1 MARASKPKAKPAP
14 KRKPRAKA
22 KGGGRKPGRPRK
34 DAPVSPDVERELIA
48 LARDGAVDSMLAKA
62 AGVAHSTFAGW
73 RAEAAEGRPG
83 FSDFFNKIDRA
94 RDEADMD
101 MVRAVRAAAQGSDG
115 GPGDWRA
122 ARYMLACRHA
132 QLSERRIAARE
143 AAERAEQIEMAKLR
157 AALKIQE
164 EIAAAQAEASDGA
177 DVVSALPPD
186 AQVLA
191 AQIVRMLMDPEQS
204 KALRAALAGV
214 G

>member
-1 MARASKPKAKPAP
+1 MARAPKAKETAKPSP

-22 KGGGRKPGRPRK
+22 KVTGRPRK
-34 DAPVSPDVERELIA
+34 AAPVSAKVAQELIA

-62 AGVAHSTFAGW
+62 AGVAHNTFAGW
-73 RAEAAEGRPG
+73 RKEAAEGRPG
-83 FSDFFNKIDRA
+83 FSDLFDKIDRA
-94 RDEADMD
+94 RDAADMD
-101 MVRAVRAAAQGSDG
+101 MVRAVRQAAQGADG

-122 ARYMLACRHA
+122 AKYLLSCRHA
-132 QLSERRIAARE
+132 ELSEQRITARE
-143 AAERAEQIEMAKLR
+143 AADRAEQIEMAKLR
-157 AALKIQE
+157 AALKIQQ
-164 EIAAAQAEASDGA
+164 EIADAQAEAAEGS

-204 KALRAALAGV
+204 KALRTALAGL

>member
-1 MARASKPKAKPAP
+1 MARAPKPKAKAAP

-22 KGGGRKPGRPRK
+22 KGSRRGPGRPRK
-34 DAPVSPDVERELIA
+34 EAPVSPDVERELIA

-62 AGVAHSTFAGW
+62 AGVSQSTFARW
-73 RAEAAEGRPG
+73 RQAAAEGRPG
-83 FSDFFNKIDRA
+83 YVEFLDKVDRA
-94 RDEADMD
+94 RDAADMD
-101 MVRAVRAAAQGSDG
+101 MVRAVRAAAQGADG
-115 GPGDWRA
+115 SPGDWRA
-122 ARYMLACRHA
+122 AKYLLACRHA
-132 QLSERRIAARE
+132 ELSESRIAARE
-143 AAERAEQIEMAKLR
+143 AAERAEQVEMAKLR

-164 EIAAAQAEASDGA
+164 EIAAAQAEASEGA

-214 G
+214 A